1 MPTGERDAYAEL
13 LDRII
18 KVDDQAIRNFRTTI
32 KSILYEY
39 RDVLEKYADRK
50 GEINRYKLRKLMN
63 EMDSVSNE
71 YGEVLYEESA
81 SSVENATKIVV
92 AFMAAEFGL
101 RFISEPMRR
110 SELEDSLRYNDGLS
124 VRDRTVLIAGNLAD
138 KVRTEVRKGVYNGD
152 SVNAIYSDIS
162 DLIDDEEWQSRRVI
176 SSEVNNTMRLQVG
189 DVLAENGDV
198 YCQFYESKLCTHKN
212 HNKHRC
218 HLLAKENRY
227 GLGAGVFK
235 LTDMEIYFPHPQ
247 CRGYIGRW
255 SGSGDDD

>member
-18 KVDDQAIRNFRTTI
+18 KVDNQAIRNFRTTI

-50 GEINRYKLRKLMN
+50 GEINRSKLRKLMN
-63 EMDSVSNE
+63 EIDSVSDE

-81 SSVENATKIVV
+81 SSMETAAKIVV
-92 AFMAAEFGL
+92 AYMVAELGL

-110 SELEDSLRYNDGLS
+110 SELEDSLRYIDGLS
-124 VRDRTVLIAGNLAD
+124 VRDRTVLIAGTLAD
-138 KVRTEVRKGVYNGD
+138 KVRTEVRRGVYNGD

-162 DLIDDEEWQSRRVI
+162 DLIDDEEWQSKRVI

-198 YCQFYESKLCTHKN
+198 YCQFYESELCTHRN
-212 HNKHRC
+212 HNRHRC

-255 SGSGDDD
+255 SGSGDDE